1 MEEIMYMCQS
11 VGWIAWFTT
20 DMWSFSG
27 ELSRHYSIHV
37 PGKFEMWNWTIQSG
51 QIGNLTKGQSELE
64 VSCDVDVMTI
74 CRLRSTN
81 MSQAFVFSQ
90 KGSNFSDPNLPFIQ
104 KLYKHYGNIK
114 VKKITSFK
122 LRNWLFILISFFHF
136 WNVIM
141 LLCVSLFLLYFYI
154 SVLEYLCTS
163 VLGGRREEGTHHQL
177 ALVAHL

>member
-1 MEEIMYMCQS
+1 M
-11 VGWIAWFTT
+11 
-20 DMWSFSG
+20 
-27 ELSRHYSIHV
+27 

-104 KLYKHYGNIK
+104 KLYKHYDNIK

-122 LRNWLFILISFFHF
+122 LKNWLLILICFSF
-136 WNVIM
+136 
-141 LLCVSLFLLYFYI
+141 
-154 SVLEYLCTS
+154 LECYHVVVC
-163 VLGGRREEGTHHQL
+163 
-177 ALVAHL
+177 